1 MKCYRGSRAESLGWH
16 QGYKGL
22 LEPPIDLGLVSWVSG
37 QARGQLIVLWR
48 VRVHDCSSGD
58 WCRWPQKFANTEY
71 DSEPH
76 PALASHL
83 SSGTIKESKCRYRH
97 ITSYK

>member
-1 MKCYRGSRAESLGWH
+1 MRLHEVLQRVACESLGGH

-22 LEPPIDLGLVSWVSG
+22 LEPPIGLGLVSWVSG

-71 DSEPH
+71 DSEPG
-76 PALASHL
+76 P
-83 SSGTIKESKCRYRH
+83 GFPFVFRDNQRVKMQI
-97 ITSYK
+97 